1 MGSRQ
6 RAPSKCLDA
15 AADLHD
21 FGRFVMPDD
30 QVFDPMI
37 SEAEGCHLWVCNL
50 EAGDGLPSRQD
61 SLTSDTLM
69 DPMFVEVE
77 LLSALSSPTAAE
89 DDAPSPILGSRSEM
103 LGPLRRGIPPDL
115 RRSIWNRY
123 ISMFRPLSRS
133 SVPLPPCA
141 TSQSP
146 EGHGRP
152 FRCIFSLMPARRHM
166 ISGL

>member
-1 MGSRQ
+1 
-6 RAPSKCLDA
+6 
-15 AADLHD
+15 
-21 FGRFVMPDD
+21 
-30 QVFDPMI
+30 MI

-61 SLTSDTLM
+61 SLASDTLM

-123 ISMFRPLSRS
+123 ISMFRPLSWS
-133 SVPLPPCA
+133 SVAPCLSLPP
-141 TSQSP
+141 Q
-146 EGHGRP
+146 
-152 FRCIFSLMPARRHM
+152 RH
-166 ISGL
+166 SHPRDTGGPSAASFL

>member
-1 MGSRQ
+1 LRFGSVLSVGLRQ

-77 LLSALSSPTAAE
+77 LLSTPSSPTTSE
-89 DDAPSPILGSRSEM
+89 YDAPSPILGSRS
-103 LGPLRRGIPPDL
+103 D
-115 RRSIWNRY
+115 
-123 ISMFRPLSRS
+123 
-133 SVPLPPCA
+133 A
-141 TSQSP
+141 
-146 EGHGRP
+146 
-152 FRCIFSLMPARRHM
+152 
-166 ISGL
+166 